1 MSVPIRPEH
10 WRLLIA
16 NARTNEELFALACM
30 ASAELLSLYRDMP
43 NPAAYVPLWTV
54 ADYKLWS

>member
-1 MSVPIRPEH
+1 MSAPIRPEH

-30 ASAELLSLYRDMP
+30 ASAELLRLYREAPDCGD
-43 NPAAYVPLWTV
+43 YVPLWTV
-54 ADYKLWS
+54 DDYKRWS